1 MDGVGVG
8 VEELTD
14 DGVGVDVGVKLG
26 EELSDRTVEVEMLEK
41 TMVVL
46 EEMTKVELKTE
57 LEAGLGVEIGVGV
70 ALELNPEDEAGETV
84 ADDEEADELRAVN
97 DEAGREAELDDDET
111 RLHVPKPD

>member
-1 MDGVGVG
+1 MSQRGLMDGVGVG

-46 EEMTKVELKTE
+46 E
-57 LEAGLGVEIGVGV
+57 
-70 ALELNPEDEAGETV
+70 
-84 ADDEEADELRAVN
+84 
-97 DEAGREAELDDDET
+97 
-111 RLHVPKPD
+111 

>member
-1 MDGVGVG
+1 MIWRFTVLPPSMSQRGLMDGVGVG

-46 EEMTKVELKTE
+46 E
-57 LEAGLGVEIGVGV
+57 
-70 ALELNPEDEAGETV
+70 
-84 ADDEEADELRAVN
+84 
-97 DEAGREAELDDDET
+97 
-111 RLHVPKPD
+111 